1 MLCRYMYMYLF
12 KAALGSHCGQFS
24 YCSVGICNQTT
35 FAFVAVANNGWFIS
49 SLLSLVLR
57 SYKLLLTVRAR
68 AARIDVCERP

>member
-49 SLLSLVLR
+49 SLLSLVR